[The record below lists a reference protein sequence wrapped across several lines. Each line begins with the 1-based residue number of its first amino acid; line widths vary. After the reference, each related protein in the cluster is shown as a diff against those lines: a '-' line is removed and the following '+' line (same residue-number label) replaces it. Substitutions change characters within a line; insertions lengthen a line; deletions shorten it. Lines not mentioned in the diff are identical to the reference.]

1 MTTWKHYKNL
11 ISKSAFDTFFPSF
24 HGKTKQNA
32 NAGRIDN
39 DAIVIVGRKGSG
51 KTTILL
57 FLIKLFLKF
66 TKRDILVFTQVP
78 ENFESVSGNRV
89 TIINVSDIVNES
101 EDIGKEYIFPEL
113 SEIKDAMVVFD
124 DIENIPVKNL
134 NQQMTKFI
142 NLCFQNGRNY
152 GLTIVL
158 VLHHLNTGRER
169 TLLIKEADSIV
180 MFPGSMDNNLL
191 KTLVN
196 HYGFTK
202 DRALDLFRM
211 PEKFILLRNTE
222 PSYIYGGS
230 SNLIY
235 PVIRF

>member
-39 DAIVIVGRKGSG
+39 DTIVIVGRKGSG

-78 ENFESVSGNRV
+78 
-89 TIINVSDIVNES
+89 
-101 EDIGKEYIFPEL
+101 
-113 SEIKDAMVVFD
+113 
-124 DIENIPVKNL
+124 VKNI

-180 MFPGSMDNNLL
+180 MFPGSMDNNLH
-191 KTLVN
+191 T
-196 HYGFTK
+196 Y
-202 DRALDLFRM
+202 
-211 PEKFILLRNTE
+211 TE
-222 PSYIYGGS
+222 DH
-230 SNLIY
+230 LI
-235 PVIRF
+235 